1 MSKVSVIGA
10 GFVGST
16 IAHWAVVSGGCQM
29 VVLHDVVEGLAKGKV
44 LDLIQAGP
52 IARHSVDAIGT
63 SDLNDTADSDLVIIT
78 AGVARKPGMTRED
91 LVATNAKIVGS
102 VVTEVAK
109 LSPHAILLIMTNP
122 LDTMTYVAL
131 KSSGFPRERVIGQAG
146 VLDGGRMRTF
156 IAMETGIS
164 PENIHTT
171 VLGGHGDEM
180 VPLVRYSHIAGMPLK
195 YFLSDEQIERIVE
208 RTRNGGAEIVQY
220 LKTGSAYYAPG
231 AAAWRMAEAIVRNKR
246 EIVPASVYLQGE
258 YGLNDICFG
267 VPVMLGCT
275 GVERIIE
282 LELNE
287 DERVALNKSADLIR
301 GTMKDLKLE
310 TA

>member
-1 MSKVSVIGA
+1 
-10 GFVGST
+10 
-16 IAHWAVVSGGCQM
+16 M
-29 VVLHDVVEGLAKGKV
+29 VVLHDIVEGLAKGKV